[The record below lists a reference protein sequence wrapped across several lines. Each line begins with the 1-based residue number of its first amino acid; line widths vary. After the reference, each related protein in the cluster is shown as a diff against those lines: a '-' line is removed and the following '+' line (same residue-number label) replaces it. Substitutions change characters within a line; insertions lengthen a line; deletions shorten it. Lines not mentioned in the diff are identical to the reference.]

1 MIMRKIH
8 KDYPVQVFE
17 FSPIHFRIIG
27 KISIDY
33 WPSTGRAWITGSN
46 DYAVKLEPESV
57 FGFAAIG
64 FEFETFP
71 EGAKEHLESL

>member
-57 FGFAAIG
+57 FGFAI
-64 FEFETFP
+64 FHTNQY
-71 EGAKEHLESL
+71 LRDQTNIVR